1 MHVFVDVCMHLF
13 VHSNKHDRT
22 LHCLFLLSSYYLV
35 PDVTHVMAM
44 EDDELKKLAQQQFE
58 VIPTI
63 TQIMI
68 IIMIIMII
76 IMIAVT
82 TKYGNNNNIVLLVI
96 MIMMMAIGKMMS

>member
-1 MHVFVDVCMHLF
+1 MLSVSGCVHVFVDVCMHLF

-44 EDDELKKLAQQQFE
+44 EDDDLKKIAQQQFE
-58 VIPTI
+58 VTPTI
-63 TQIMI
+63 TQ
-68 IIMIIMII
+68 IMII

-82 TKYGNNNNIVLLVI
+82 TKYGNNNNI
-96 MIMMMAIGKMMS
+96 